1 MASIETISRW
11 LDTMYADEDTT
22 HMIVVCDTY
31 DYEDYPVYVDRT
43 QNVRNVEKK
52 YYGNMQKVMEVYS
65 RKLTKEAQ
73 LEQFRAFNYD

>member
-11 LDTMYADEDTT
+11 LDTMYADKDTT

-31 DYEDYPVYVDRT
+31 DYDDYPVYVDKT
-43 QNVRNVEKK
+43 QNVRTVEKR

-65 RKLTKEAQ
+65 SKLTKEAQ
-73 LEQFRAFNYD
+73 LKQFRAFNYD